1 MASDV
6 VRTTARANL
15 TGAAPDHLGE
25 AEVAAITEE
34 LAGLGELVAGG
45 MACDDVAAC
54 VFDGMARGARY
65 VYTDPGHTEAALLD
79 RFEQMR
85 AGGLF
90 AGFKRRMED
99 VVAEALGRA

>member
-45 MACDDVAAC
+45 MACDDVASC

-90 AGFKRRMED
+90 DGFRRRMED
-99 VVAEALGRA
+99 VVAGALRR